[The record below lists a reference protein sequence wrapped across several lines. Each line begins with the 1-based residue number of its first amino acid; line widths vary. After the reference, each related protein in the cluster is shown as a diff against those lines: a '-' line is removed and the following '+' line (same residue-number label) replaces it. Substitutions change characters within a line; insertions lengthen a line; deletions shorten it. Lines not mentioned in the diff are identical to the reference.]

1 MALETSSFTALNA
14 QALELSLHDR
24 EIAALV
30 DSGAQRSLITKAA
43 VDRLGLKIK
52 ASESAT
58 LQGFDNKSPTSKVY
72 KVAQIVMGKIGKR
85 PIIMDALV
93 INSLNDIHMSGA
105 CQFAKKVVKK
115 VPIADNR
122 LANQKSDNFTVD
134 LLVAGD
140 FRNKVVSMRR
150 PPIQLYGM
158 WLPSSVFGDYFLSGP
173 IPGPAGVIR
182 PEQKATNIITIG
194 NVYNNM
200 LQSFSD
206 NKLLKLSKTV
216 SYGKGSAFIK
226 NELPN
231 TEEVSKNVSYRKG
244 STFHNNLAE

>member
-1 MALETSSFTALNA
+1 M
-14 QALELSLHDR
+14 
-24 EIAALV
+24 
-30 DSGAQRSLITKAA
+30 
-43 VDRLGLKIK
+43 DRLGLKIK
-52 ASESAT
+52 ASQSAT
-58 LQGFDNKSPTSKVY
+58 LQVFDNKSPKNKVY

-105 CQFAKKVVKK
+105 TQFAKKVVKK

-158 WLPSSVFGDYFLSGP
+158 WLPASVFDDYLLSGP

-182 PEQKATNIITIG
+182 PE
-194 NVYNNM
+194 
-200 LQSFSD
+200 
-206 NKLLKLSKTV
+206 
-216 SYGKGSAFIK
+216 
-226 NELPN
+226 
-231 TEEVSKNVSYRKG
+231 
-244 STFHNNLAE
+244 